1 MLPRLFGIDSKG
13 KERFWEISW
22 ENDTVTVEHGC
33 VDGKSISSSRT
44 FEGKNIGRKNET
56 LPEEQARLE
65 AEKGWITQVYKKKY
79 QAKDKKGISWCKKIR
94 EAAEKQNGVT
104 NDLSAILRGEDIS
117 RHLKARKTSTVQKT
131 EVRSTQSQKWED
143 RALKYFDVKKGV
155 WIQPKY
161 DGVRV
166 IALLDS
172 EGETR
177 FISRGLKEY
186 PHLNLLKRRVGRILS
201 ENKGLILDGELYAHS
216 LCGEPIYKGT
226 KVFDFVASEKTLG
239 EDMKFDVIAAVGK
252 PTRSTPHPLE
262 DQLQFN
268 VFDVVA
274 DQKQSERIA
283 RLETL
288 FSEYSSKSVIMAPT
302 IRLSSLDQIQKY
314 HEQFTVDGYEGTIL
328 RAESPTY
335 EQGKRSLYIRKYKDM
350 QDAEFEIVGSQ
361 LDSGVDKEFFVF
373 ILKTDSDTEFRA
385 KPMGTR
391 ERRLEMYSNRK
402 NLIGSYATVKFQKLS
417 KDGIPI
423 FGVVKGIRETV

>member
-13 KERFWEISW
+13 KERFWEVSW

-65 AEKGWITQVYKKKY
+65 AEKSWVTQVYKKKY
-79 QAKDKKGISWCKKIR
+79 EAKDAKGISWCKKIR
-94 EAAEKQNGVT
+94 EAAEKQNGVI
-104 NDLSAILRGEDIS
+104 NDLSSILRGEDIS
-117 RHLKARKTSTVQKT
+117 RHLKARKTTTVKKI
-131 EVRSTQSQKWED
+131 EVRSTQAQQWEP
-143 RALKYFDVKKGV
+143 RALKYFDVKKGI

-172 EGETR
+172 EGKTR

-186 PHLNLLKRRVGRILS
+186 PHLELLKRRVGRILS
-201 ENKGLILDGELYAHS
+201 ENEGLILDGELYAHT
-216 LCGEPIYKGT
+216 LYGEPVYKGS
-226 KVFDFVASEKTLG
+226 KVTDFVASEKILE

-268 VFDVVA
+268 VFDIVSN
-274 DQKQSERIA
+274 QKQSERFS
-283 RLETL
+283 RLEEL
-288 FSEYSSKSVIMAPT
+288 FSKYNSKSVVMAPT
-302 IRLSSLDQIQKY
+302 IKLNSLDDIEK
-314 HEQFTVDGYEGTIL
+314 HHKKFTLEGYEGTII

-350 QDAEFEIVGSQ
+350 QDAEFEIVGSH

-373 ILKTDSDTEFRA
+373 VLKTDSGAEFKA

-402 NLIGSYATVKFQKLS
+402 NLVGSYATVKYQKLS

-423 FGVVKGIRETV
+423 FGVVKAIRESV